1 MLHNNE
7 ALRYILVG
15 AFNTLTGYVIIASLF
30 YIGFI
35 PELSNFIGYFIVIFI
50 SYFLN
55 KKYIFRSK
63 DSHKKNFPRFISSML
78 IAYLLNLLT
87 FEILYRILSVN
98 IYLSQVYAIIVY
110 TLIGFF
116 LSKIWVFKG
125 RNSDRLVLVKSNE

>member
-7 ALRYILVG
+7 VLRYILVG
-15 AFNTLTGYVIIASLF
+15 AFNTLTGYAIIASLF
-30 YIGFI
+30 YVGFI

-87 FEILYRILSVN
+87 FEICHRILSLN
-98 IYLSQVYAIIVY
+98 IYSSQIYAIIVY
-110 TLIGFF
+110 TVTGYF
-116 LSKIWVFKG
+116 LLKIWVFKL
-125 RNSDRLVLVKSNE
+125 RNIDKLLLVKLNK

>member
-7 ALRYILVG
+7 VLRYILVG
-15 AFNTLTGYVIIASLF
+15 TFNTLTGYAIIASLF
-30 YIGFI
+30 YVGFI

-87 FEILYRILSVN
+87 FEICHRILSLN
-98 IYLSQVYAIIVY
+98 IYSSQIYAIIVY
-110 TLIGFF
+110 TVTGYF
-116 LSKIWVFKG
+116 LLKIWVFKL
-125 RNSDRLVLVKSNE
+125 RNIDKLLLVKLNK